1 MFADLS
7 ENSVLQLIA
16 VVLLMAMFGCA
27 VAVLD
32 HWVSARPRQRAS
44 SGRTDG
50 LRTSPVGRAGG
61 RGASEMATGVVV
73 ISGRWLRT
81 NPRRHEPIPALPR
94 SGGLPCRGGPQA
106 ILR

>member
-61 RGASEMATGVVV
+61 ARCQRDGDGRRGDFGQVA
-73 ISGRWLRT
+73 
-81 NPRRHEPIPALPR
+81 PHESSPT
-94 SGGLPCRGGPQA
+94 
-106 ILR
+106 